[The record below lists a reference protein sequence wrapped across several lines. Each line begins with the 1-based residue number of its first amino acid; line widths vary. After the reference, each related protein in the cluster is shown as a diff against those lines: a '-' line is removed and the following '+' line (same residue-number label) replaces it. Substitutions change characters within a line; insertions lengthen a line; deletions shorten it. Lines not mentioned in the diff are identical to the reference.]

1 MELFRSNTAAL
12 AQPRNSSVLNQTG
25 PWSQVM
31 IGLLVP
37 FVIYLVLA
45 GLEASYNMLHRLKM
59 NRTELLPITYST
71 EEKSYTINQNPNS
84 PNSSSIYLSDN
95 ERSGPEFSYSFFL
108 MVHPSA
114 FRQEKGLNHIFHK
127 GSPRQ
132 YPLLGPGV
140 YMRSDTN
147 ILRVYMNTYGTWN
160 KYTEIDNF
168 PIGKWVHVALVCR
181 STHMEIYINGN
192 LKKKMAS
199 SNNTPPYQNFGNVYL
214 FSPRTLSLS
223 NTITTSLDKKVDFIK
238 LQDSTSLTFGG
249 AASGQVSR
257 VFYFGYALTYT
268 EIQNLM
274 NMGPSPIMESDVNGT
289 NSAKLSDTW
298 WVNNHGP

>member
-12 AQPRNSSVLNQTG
+12 AQPRNSSIINQTG

-192 LKKKMAS
+192 LKKRLGFEGS
-199 SNNTPPYQNFGNVYL
+199 LPYQNYQDIMAFRQDRVTLPKTVRSLEDEDSFDIFGVMKGM
-214 FSPRTLSLS
+214 LSRLYYFNYALS
-223 NTITTSLDKKVDFIK
+223 YSEITMLMNEGPSTEIAGAQGGVMPQY
-238 LQDSTSLTFGG
+238 LQDSWWTS
-249 AASGQVSR
+249 Q
-257 VFYFGYALTYT
+257 
-268 EIQNLM
+268 
-274 NMGPSPIMESDVNGT
+274 
-289 NSAKLSDTW
+289 
-298 WVNNHGP
+298 